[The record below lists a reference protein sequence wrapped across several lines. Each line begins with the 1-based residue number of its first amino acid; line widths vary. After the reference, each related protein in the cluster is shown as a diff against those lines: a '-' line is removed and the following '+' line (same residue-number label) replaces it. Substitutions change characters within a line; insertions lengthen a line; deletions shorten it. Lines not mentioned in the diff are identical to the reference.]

1 MAFGGTDTR
10 ITEGVIW
17 KQLLGFFFPILL
29 GTFFQQL
36 YNTADAMIVGQ
47 FVGKEALAAVGGTTS
62 VLVNFLVNLFVGLA
76 SGSTVIISQYYGA
89 GKQQDVGRAVHTAI
103 AIALSAGAVMMVVGL
118 IFAPYALSLMGTP
131 SGIFDYALTYL
142 RVIFFGMI
150 PSFIYNMGAGILRAV
165 GDTRRPL
172 FFLIIACM
180 TNIGLDLLFVIV
192 FKMEVLGVALAT
204 VISQVV
210 SAVLVVIALIK
221 PGTVYQLYPKE
232 IRFHKDILKGIFKV
246 GIPAGLQSNMY
257 SISNMLIQSTINTFG
272 TDTIAAWTA
281 FGKMDGFFWMVV
293 GAYGISITTFTGQN
307 FGAQQYARIRKG
319 VRVSMFMAMATAA
332 AVSIFFTIFAKFF
345 IGFFTSDPYV
355 LELGVKYS
363 AYMVP
368 FYFTYVCI
376 EIFCGVLRGTGDSLI
391 PLIMTGCGVCLL
403 RIIWIFTIVPLHRE
417 FYMVAFSYPITWVVT
432 SVLFIIYY
440 LQGGWLRRRIAKCGF
455 PPEVREKKRKGLTE
469 NVQN

>member
-1 MAFGGTDTR
+1 MALRGTDTR

-76 SGSTVIISQYYGA
+76 SGSTVVISQYYGA
-89 GKQQDVGRAVHTAI
+89 GRQTDISRAVHTAI
-103 AIALSAGAVMMVVGL
+103 AIALSAGGIMMVIGL

-131 SGIFDYALTYL
+131 PGIFDYALTYL

-172 FFLIIACM
+172 FFLIIACL
-180 TNIGLDLLFVIV
+180 TNIGLDLLFVVV
-192 FKMEVLGVALAT
+192 FDMAVLGVAIAT
-204 VISQVV
+204 IISQLV
-210 SAVLVVIALIK
+210 SSILIIFALLK
-221 PGTVYQLYPKE
+221 AGTVYQVYPKE
-232 IRFHKDILKGIFKV
+232 IRFHKDILNGIFKV

-257 SISNMLIQSTINTFG
+257 SISNMLIQSAINTFG

-281 FGKMDGFFWMVV
+281 FGKLDGFFWMVL

-307 FGAQQYARIRKG
+307 FGAHQYERIRKG
-319 VRVSMFMAMATAA
+319 VRVSMSMALATTAIISTVFCLCA
-332 AVSIFFTIFAKFF
+332 GIFLRVFTNDQSLI
-345 IGFFTSDPYV
+345 
-355 LELGVKYS
+355 ELGATY
-363 AYMVP
+363 AWYTVP
-368 FYFTYVCI
+368 FYFTYVAI
-376 EIFCGVLRGTGDSLI
+376 EIFSGTLRGTGDSLI
-391 PLIMTGCGVCLL
+391 PLLMTGFGVCVL
-403 RIIWIFTIVPLHRE
+403 RIVWIYAVLPLHRE
-417 FYMVAFSYPITWVVT
+417 FYMVAFSYPITWAFT
-432 SVLFIIYY
+432 SILFICYY
-440 LQGGWLRRRIAKCGF
+440 LHGGWLCRRIAKCGF
-455 PPEVREKKRKGLTE
+455 PPEIKKKKGLKQD
-469 NVQN
+469 VQN